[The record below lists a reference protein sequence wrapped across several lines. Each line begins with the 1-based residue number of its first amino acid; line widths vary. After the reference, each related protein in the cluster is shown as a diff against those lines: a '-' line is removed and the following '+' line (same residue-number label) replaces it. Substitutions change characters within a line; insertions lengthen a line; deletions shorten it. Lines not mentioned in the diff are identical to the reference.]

1 MREVTVVGVRE
12 WPARAVN
19 KNSTQLNSTTTTTT
33 TNTIVHVPLRRG
45 APRAHPR
52 SGRPPR
58 AAAAAGRLRA
68 RAGPLVRRVRRGRPH
83 GPHAAGLLR
92 HTADAAAARFW
103 REAGSPSA
111 LAARALY
118 ISIYRRRWGCEAA
131 LQGARLRLARSYLV
145 GSAAAAGG
153 AASGGS
159 ADAFGA
165 GFAPSREA
173 DVAAAGAP
181 TLGGMPAGQ
190 RG

>member
-1 MREVTVVGVRE
+1 MY
-12 WPARAVN
+12 P
-19 KNSTQLNSTTTTTT
+19 SPD
-33 TNTIVHVPLRRG
+33 VPPTPRG
-45 APRAHPR
+45 Q
-52 SGRPPR
+52 SESLCKG
-58 AAAAAGRLRA
+58 GYKGGLQGCKQKFRLQI
-68 RAGPLVRRVRRGRPH
+68 GYPN
-83 GPHAAGLLR
+83 
-92 HTADAAAARFW
+92 TADAAAARFW

-145 GSAAAAGG
+145 GSQAQAGG
-153 AASGGS
+153 AAFGDS

-165 GFAPSREA
+165 GFDPSREA

-181 TLGGMPAGQ
+181 TLGGVPAGQ

>member
-1 MREVTVVGVRE
+1 M
-12 WPARAVN
+12 
-19 KNSTQLNSTTTTTT
+19 
-33 TNTIVHVPLRRG
+33 
-45 APRAHPR
+45 
-52 SGRPPR
+52 
-58 AAAAAGRLRA
+58 
-68 RAGPLVRRVRRGRPH
+68 
-83 GPHAAGLLR
+83 
-92 HTADAAAARFW
+92 AARFW

-131 LQGARLRLARSYLV
+131 LEGAWLRLARSCLV
-145 GSAAAAGG
+145 GCAAAAAGG

-165 GFAPSREA
+165 GFDPSREA